1 MEFEALRQNER
12 REKEKF
18 SYNSLIPRG
27 DKETED
33 WYDYKKLPEEI
44 PQFPYFRRML
54 LGADSVVHTPR
65 LRAFETNV
73 SKMAKISD
81 LMSKT
86 WKIRGRMGQVGPG
99 ANYHARQGRLSRSS
113 KKVMSMKPER
123 VITGKLLTRTA
134 IAPFGCAEIVTKHR
148 GGETGQQAT

>member
-18 SYNSLIPRG
+18 SYNSLIPKG

-65 LRAFETNV
+65 LRTFETNV

-99 ANYHARQGRLSRSS
+99 ANYHARQGRLSYKSN
-113 KKVMSMKPER
+113 EYE
-123 VITGKLLTRTA
+123 TRTGNNWEA
-134 IAPFGCAEIVTKHR
+134 ADQNCYSSFRLCGNCDKT
-148 GGETGQQAT
+148 